1 MKKIITHSFIISL
14 LSSVFLSGCN
24 QEKAPTAVTAS
35 LPKVKSLVIQSQPIT
50 PHLEFIGRTS
60 SASSV
65 EIIPRVGGELKAI
78 HFNDGDFVKKGDL
91 LYEIDSRL
99 FYAAVNSAE
108 ASLEKAQATLK
119 MTSSNAHRA
128 KQLIKDKSI
137 SAQQYDTAIANYAS
151 AQADISEKKA
161 ALKSAQLDLEFTH
174 IYAPFSGRLG
184 FSHYKIGEQVT
195 ALLPPSSTMKNSLVS
210 LTKVDVMNFDFN
222 VDEKIYR
229 RIRNAIDIVRNKN
242 NKLNLDIRL
251 TLSDGSIYANNGKI
265 SAVGNKID
273 PSTGSIHVQ
282 AVFDNHDYGLMPG
295 EFGKIKISLKGQT
308 VDGLLIPQ
316 ASIQQDQ
323 AGDYVMQI
331 DDTNT
336 VKQQY
341 VVLGQA
347 YGINKAVISGLNKG
361 DRIVTEGLQKIRT
374 DIQVEELTSPE

>member
-1 MKKIITHSFIISL
+1 MKKIISNSLIIGL
-14 LSSVFLSGCN
+14 LSTFVLSGCN
-24 QEKAPTAVTAS
+24 QEKAPTAVNAP

-60 SASSV
+60 SARSV
-65 EIIPRVGGELKAI
+65 DIIPRVGGELQAI
-78 HFNDGDFVKKGDL
+78 HFKDGDFVKKGDL

-99 FYAAVNSAE
+99 FYAAVNSAK
-108 ASLEKAQATLK
+108 ASLEKAKATLK

-128 KQLIKDKSI
+128 KLLIKDKSI

-151 AQADISEKKA
+151 AQADISEKQA
-161 ALKSAQLDLEFTH
+161 ALKSSQLDLEFTH

-184 FSHYKIGEQVT
+184 FSRYKIGEQVT

-282 AVFDNHDYGLMPG
+282 AVFDNANYGLMPG
-295 EFGKIKISLKGQT
+295 EFGKIKISLKERT

-331 DDTNT
+331 DDSNT

-347 YGINKAVISGLNKG
+347 YGTNKAVISGLNKG

-374 DIQVEELTSPE
+374 GIQVEELTSAE